1 MYETIF
7 GLSFVLPKVLKGNI
21 ITLYYVYI
29 EEGYNRE
36 MIKFSVKKP
45 MTILVSVILVLVLG
59 VVSFMKLTPDLM
71 PNIDMPYV
79 MVMTAYP
86 GATPEKVE
94 DEVSKPLEQRLS
106 TLENIKNIQSVS
118 AANYSLILMEF
129 SNDVNMDTV
138 SVDILQD
145 VNMISYSW
153 DDAVGTPTIL
163 KMNPS
168 MIPVSVAAVSCT
180 GMENDEL
187 SDFVSDTLMN
197 RLEGIDGV
205 AEIEPSGLLES
216 QINVCI
222 SQDKIDEINNRI
234 LASVNS
240 ELAAAQKKLMDGK
253 NQLAKAQSE
262 LDSKKTGYEKSREE
276 AVDRLSDA
284 ASRLDAAQAKASALA
299 TQISILEGT
308 KQSLQ
313 AQLDSGLADSETAA
327 QIQKKLAETDAQ
339 LAALGQTSQQ
349 AEDTVNQLRQAYK
362 EAEKGSYEAIESFQ
376 NAEAQFA
383 SAQNTIDS
391 SRSEMSNALSQLD
404 AARDEALKKADLGPA
419 LTVESVSQML
429 AAQNFSMPA
438 GYVSVNDAKYL
449 VSVGDNVKSL
459 KGVRNLVLFDS
470 GADGVGNITVAD
482 IADVFVSD
490 NSDRIYAKVNGED
503 GILLTFSKQSDYATS
518 EVCDNISEKFR
529 TLESEYEG
537 LSFTS
542 MMDQGYYISF
552 VIQSIM
558 QALLLGALFAV
569 IVLALFLRSW
579 RPTFIVVLAIP
590 ISVVFAV
597 VLMYFS
603 GITLNM
609 ISLSGIA
616 VSVGML
622 VDNSIVVIENI
633 TRLRRKGVPAVKAAL
648 AGTKQVAAAITASTV
663 TTICV
668 FVPIIFTNG
677 ITREIFTDMALS
689 LGYVLIA
696 SLIVAMS
703 LVPAIS
709 ASLLDNIDMKP
720 EKAFGRFKRKYALSL
735 RWALRHKAVV
745 LIFAVVL
752 LAGSVG
758 SVIVKGF
765 TFIPEMTSPEMMV
778 EISMPEGS
786 ETEDTM
792 KMADRVAEKVMSV
805 DEVETVGAML
815 SGGSSFG
822 ISLDDDDK
830 ASTEISMY
838 VILDEDMK
846 RTSQEIAEEIN
857 SLCSGFDAEIKAS
870 GGSSMMTSYMD
881 SMGGSGVSL
890 NVYCDDTDVLQKA
903 ADDISKIVSEVDGI
917 SAVDNGIEDT
927 DPEIHFTVDRKKAAE
942 EGLTVA
948 QVYQEISKCLSAE
961 KTATSVTWKGDDYD
975 VVVKSS
981 DADELTP
988 KYIRNYSFKVTD
1000 SDGNEKTVKLK
1011 DIAEISRK
1019 SAMHSITRLNQR
1031 TYLTVKG
1038 EIDKEHNVTLVTED
1052 VLDTIDKSYRCPDG
1066 VTYESTGM
1074 SETIYDAMK
1083 DLLLMMILAVIL
1095 IYLIMVA
1102 QFQSLLSPFII
1113 MFTIPLAF
1121 TGGLLALLVTGN
1133 EISVI
1138 AMIGFVM
1145 LAGIIVNNGI
1155 VLVDYINQLR
1165 GEGKKKKPAIVEG
1178 CVTRIRPVMMTC
1190 ITTILGLS
1198 VMAVGKTAG
1207 TDMMQ
1212 PVAVVCIGGLLY
1224 ATVLTLYVV
1233 PVLYDMF
1240 NKEKFKKRK
1249 EADLNISDIMT
1260 E

>member
-1 MYETIF
+1 
-7 GLSFVLPKVLKGNI
+7 
-21 ITLYYVYI
+21 
-29 EEGYNRE
+29 

-129 SNDVNMDTV
+129 SNEVNMDTV
-138 SVDILQD
+138 SVDILQN

-153 DDAVGTPTIL
+153 DDTVGTPTIL

-168 MIPVSVAAVSCT
+168 MIPVSVAAVSST
-180 GMENDEL
+180 GMDNDEL

-205 AEIEPSGLLES
+205 AGIEASGLLES

-240 ELAAAQKKLMDGK
+240 ELAAAQKKLLDGR

-262 LDSKKTGYEKSREE
+262 LDKNKEKYEESKDD

-284 ASRLDAAQAKASALA
+284 ASKLDAAQAKASALA

-313 AQLDSGLADSETAA
+313 AQLDSGLSDPETTA
-327 QIQKKLAETDAQ
+327 QIQKQLAETDAQ

-349 AEDTVNQLRQAYK
+349 AENTVNQLQQAYK

-376 NAEAQFA
+376 NAGAQFS

-391 SRSEMSNALSQLD
+391 SRSEISNAMSQLD

-419 LTVESVSQML
+419 LTVESVSQIL
-429 AAQNFSMPA
+429 TAQNFSMPA
-438 GYVSVNDAKYL
+438 GYVSVNDTKYL

-470 GADGVGNITVAD
+470 GTDEVGNITVAD

-490 NSDRIYAKVNGED
+490 NSDRIYTKVNGED

-518 EVCDNISEKFR
+518 EVCKNISDKFR
-529 TLESEYEG
+529 TIESEYEG

-590 ISVVFAV
+590 VSVVFAV

-633 TRLRRKGVPAVKAAL
+633 TRLRRRGVPAVKAAF

-709 ASLLDNIDMKP
+709 ASLLDNIDVKP
-720 EKAFGRFKRKYALSL
+720 EKAFGRFKKKYAVSL
-735 RWALRHKAVV
+735 RWALRHKAIV
-745 LIFAVVL
+745 LIFAAVL
-752 LAGSVG
+752 LASSVG

-765 TFIPEMTSPEMMV
+765 SFIPEMTSPEMMV
-778 EISMPEGS
+778 EITMPEGS

-815 SGGSSFG
+815 SGGSMFG
-822 ISLDDDDK
+822 ISLDDEEK
-830 ASTEISMY
+830 ESTEISMY

-881 SMGGSGVSL
+881 SMGGSGVTL

-903 ADDISKIVSEVDGI
+903 VEDISKIVSEVDGI
-917 SAVDNGIEDT
+917 STVENGIEDT
-927 DPEIHFTVDRKKAAE
+927 DPEIHFTVDRKKAAS

-1000 SDGNEKTVKLK
+1000 SNGNEKTVKLK
-1011 DIAEISRK
+1011 DIADINRE

-1052 VLDTIDKSYRCPDG
+1052 VLDTIDKSYECPDG
-1066 VTYESTGM
+1066 VTYESVGM

-1083 DLLLMMILAVIL
+1083 DLLLMMVLAVIL

-1178 CVTRIRPVMMTC
+1178 CITRIRPVMMTC

-1198 VMAVGKTAG
+1198 VMAFGKTAG

-1233 PVLYDMF
+1233 PVLYDLF
-1240 NKEKFKKRK
+1240 NKEKFKRRK
-1249 EADLNISDIMT
+1249 EADLDISDIMT

>member
-29 EEGYNRE
+29 DEGYNRE

-45 MTILVSVILVLVLG
+45 MTILVTVILVLVLG

-262 LDSKKTGYEKSREE
+262 LDAKKTGYEKSKDE

-313 AQLDSGLADSETAA
+313 AQLDSGLADSETSA

-429 AAQNFSMPA
+429 TAQNFSMPA
-438 GYVSVNDAKYL
+438 GYVSVNDTKYL

-518 EVCDNISEKFR
+518 DVCDNISDKFR

-616 VSVGML
+616 VSIGML

-1052 VLDTIDKSYRCPDG
+1052 VLDTIDKSYKCPDG

-1224 ATVLTLYVV
+1224 ATILTLYVV